1 MRYRL
6 QRKEQYAMPNVLG
19 NHSFP
24 VYTYRWK
31 DVAISDDK
39 GALESLIPIGSK
51 EYRIE
56 DTEPITVAQASPSS
70 AAPSASADC

>member
-1 MRYRL
+1 
-6 QRKEQYAMPNVLG
+6 MPNVLG
-19 NHSFP
+19 NHSVP

-39 GALESLIPIGSK
+39 GALEKLIPIGSN

-56 DTEPITVAQASPSS
+56 DTGSITAAQTSPSS
-70 AAPSASADC
+70 VAPSASAGC